1 MIPGS
6 APQASLELE
15 ESYARCRRVHRE
27 YGRSYYLA
35 TRLLPA
41 HKRPHVHALYA
52 FTRTADEIVDAASGG
67 DVEERQQRLED
78 WAVAF
83 AAALAGTP
91 ASDPLLPA
99 MCQTVRTY
107 GLDLADIDAFLRSMA
122 MDLKVTGYAT
132 YDDLLGYMDGSA
144 AAIGAMMLPI
154 LGVRPGAD
162 RAAALAAAR
171 QLGHA
176 FQLTN
181 FIRDVREDLERG
193 RVYLPEEDLARFGVT
208 LDGLR
213 RDAALG
219 RTSPAV
225 RELIRYE
232 CRRAAVHYSAARVG
246 LDLLPPRS
254 RLCIRAAYLLYGGIL
269 GEVARADYDVMRGR
283 VVVPR
288 HRRAALLARAAR
300 RL

>member
-1 MIPGS
+1 VS
-6 APQASLELE
+6 ELAD
-15 ESYARCRRVHRE
+15 SYARCRRVHRE

-52 FTRTADEIVDAASGG
+52 FTRTADEIVDAATGH
-67 DVEERQQRLED
+67 DVEERQRRLDD
-78 WAVAF
+78 WGVAF
-83 AAALAGTP
+83 AAALAGNP

-99 MCQTVRTY
+99 VCQTVRTY
-107 GLDLADIDAFLRSMA
+107 GLDLADVDAFLRSMA

-132 YDDLLGYMDGSA
+132 YDDLLGYMEGSA

-193 RVYLPEEDLARFGVT
+193 RVYLPEEDLARFGIT
-208 LDGLR
+208 LDVLR

-232 CRRAAVHYSAARVG
+232 CQRAAVHYGAARPG

-254 RLCIRAAYLLYGGIL
+254 RLCIRAAYLLYGEIL
-269 GEVARADYDVMRGR
+269 GEVARAGYDVMRGR
-283 VVVPR
+283 LVVSR
-288 HRRAALLARAAR
+288 RRRAALLARAAR

>member
-52 FTRTADEIVDAASGG
+52 FTRTADEIVDAASGA
-67 DVEERQQRLED
+67 DLEERQQRLED
-78 WAVAF
+78 WAIAF
-83 AAALAGTP
+83 AAALAGNP

-99 MCQTVRTY
+99 VCQTVRTY

-162 RAAALAAAR
+162 GAAALTAAR

-193 RVYLPEEDLARFGVT
+193 RIYLPEEDLARFGVT

-219 RTSPAV
+219 RTSPDV

-232 CRRAAVHYSAARVG
+232 CRRAAGHYAAARVG
-246 LDLLPPRS
+246 LDLLPLRS
-254 RLCIRAAYLLYGGIL
+254 RLCIRAAYLLYGEIL

-288 HRRAALLARAAR
+288 RRRAALLARAAR